1 MTRPARPAVTAHACT
16 CMVLKADTCSDANVN
31 CLTRDVWDAYD
42 DDSFKPDV
50 RTSCREAFGPKEPEL
65 LDTDPKLVHDM
76 APHPCDRHMQ
86 SSTPDTPMD
95 SGYWTVGTMMASPTA
110 EDTEETRDNGDS
122 GNAARRASPSTV
134 IWSLNFPEHR
144 LTAPGHLVGQE
155 FLFSTVSKSHS
166 ATLCCIVRHPSCGMT
181 DDHDVVEAL
190 VARVV
195 ARGSWLVACR
205 ALHPRVSQ
213 DSSGQGPRV
222 SNDDFKRNRRQHSVP
237 AIHVQL
243 GLVLLHY
250 RPTGR

>member
-1 MTRPARPAVTAHACT
+1 
-16 CMVLKADTCSDANVN
+16 MVLKADTCSDANVN

-134 IWSLNFPEHR
+134 IWIKTR
-144 LTAPGHLVGQE
+144 AARGQGSQTTTSNGIGGSILSQPSMSNSA
-155 FLFSTVSKSHS
+155 LFSSITDQQDVEQRMP
-166 ATLCCIVRHPSCGMT
+166 ALCT
-181 DDHDVVEAL
+181 
-190 VARVV
+190 
-195 ARGSWLVACR
+195 
-205 ALHPRVSQ
+205 
-213 DSSGQGPRV
+213 
-222 SNDDFKRNRRQHSVP
+222 
-237 AIHVQL
+237 
-243 GLVLLHY
+243 
-250 RPTGR
+250 